1 MLDGLSATETIC
13 AIFSAGGIMQI
24 LAALRRHEKKLAKQL
39 QKLESELSGVRAA
52 TAALR
57 KSAGKEIRAAKK
69 SAKKSA
75 KRVRKMTRE
84 GRLAISRA
92 AKKRWAEWKAKKP

>member
-1 MLDGLSATETIC
+1 VSDKRQKEKFLIQLLLIIFGVTENQFRQKSVLS
-13 AIFSAGGIMQI
+13 
-24 LAALRRHEKKLAKQL
+24 LLKLQA
-39 QKLESELSGVRAA
+39 ELSGVRAA
-52 TAALR
+52 TAALGR
-57 KSAGKEIRAAKK
+57 SAGKEIRAAKE

-92 AKKRWAEWKAKKP
+92 AKKRWAEWKAKKG

>member
-1 MLDGLSATETIC
+1 MNIR
-13 AIFSAGGIMQI
+13 
-24 LAALRRHEKKLAKQL
+24 AALRRHEVKITKQL
-39 QKLESELSGVRAA
+39 RMLEAELSEVRAA
-52 TAALR
+52 TKALGY
-57 KSAGKEIRAAKK
+57 SAGREIIAAKK

-92 AKKRWAEWKAKKP
+92 AKKRWAEWKAKKG